1 MFFPDGGPG
10 DNLHRQHRRLRQR
23 RPQQRRRRVADVG
36 ALVPVFSFLEVH
48 LMALS
53 WLRRLLKRKSGPVSH
68 TGRKKPG
75 HARFV
80 PAFELL
86 DERVLPAV
94 TATFLP
100 GASTLT
106 IFGDALDNTI
116 TVSRDAAGKILVN
129 GGAVKLLGGPPH
141 VANVALIHA
150 FGPVS
155 T

>member
-1 MFFPDGGPG
+1 MAASPPEHGVPASPPWG
-10 DNLHRQHRRLRQR
+10 RLSLFVLSWR
-23 RPQQRRRRVADVG
+23 
-36 ALVPVFSFLEVH
+36 VH

-53 WLRRLLKRKSGPVSH
+53 WLQRLLKRRSGPVSR

-80 PAFELL
+80 PAVEPLV
-86 DERVLPAV
+86 ERVLPAV

-100 GASTLT
+100 GASTLS